1 MVAGSH
7 YVGTGGKSGAL
18 EGTAVVNNDCP
29 DMCRIRK
36 VPQKRYRPEL
46 VEG

>member
-1 MVAGSH
+1 MVAGSKIRNWRK
-7 YVGTGGKSGAL
+7 VRAP
-18 EGTAVVNNDCP
+18 EGRVVANNDCP
-29 DMCRIRK
+29 DMFGIRK